1 MWISMMYFEPHS
13 IRRLTVLGLKE
24 FSVKQ
29 PLYPINV
36 WAYQANAWRLF
47 NFCESLH
54 EALDCAKKLP
64 YTPVVLSTKRDLP
77 FHEQFLSENE
87 FGDLTREERFA
98 TVLQ

>member
-1 MWISMMYFEPHS
+1 MVYFEPHFNWHS
-13 IRRLTVLGLKE
+13 AVGPE
-24 FSVKQ
+24 GVFVKP

-47 NFCESLH
+47 NFCESVH

-77 FHEQFLSENE
+77 FHEQFLSEHE
-87 FGDLTREERFA
+87 FGELTREERFA
-98 TVLQ
+98 SVLQ

>member
-1 MWISMMYFEPHS
+1 MNGVFRTTLQFGVWE
-13 IRRLTVLGLKE
+13 LGLRE
-24 FSVKQ
+24 SLVKQ

-64 YTPVVLSTKRDLP
+64 YTPVVLSTKKDLP
-77 FHEQFLSENE
+77 FDEQFLSEND

-98 TVLQ
+98 GVLR